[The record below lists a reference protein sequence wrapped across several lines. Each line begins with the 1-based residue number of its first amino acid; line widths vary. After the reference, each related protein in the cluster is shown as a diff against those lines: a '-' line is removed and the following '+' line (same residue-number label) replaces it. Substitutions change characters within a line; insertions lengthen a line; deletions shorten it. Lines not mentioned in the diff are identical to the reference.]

1 MKEASS
7 NFKPYLIEGFV
18 GPMFSGKTRDL
29 LKRIDPL
36 RYDPRNYS
44 YVGIKPE
51 IDKRDFNCRS
61 AEDFID
67 WNYVKNSKGVYE
79 LSKDFE
85 IIAIDEI
92 QFFDKGIVKV
102 LLELQKEGKNI
113 IFAGLDKDFRGD
125 CFGPMPELM
134 TFSNKLEKLHA
145 TCNKCG
151 EPAYYTQRLI
161 DGEPAHHES
170 PIVLIEGSGKE
181 SYEPRC
187 FKHHEVPGKD

>member
-18 GPMFSGKTRDL
+18 GPMFSGKTGNL
-29 LKRIDPL
+29 LNRLDPL

-44 YVGIKPE
+44 YIGIKPE
-51 IDKRDFNCRS
+51 IDKRSFNCRS
-61 AEDFID
+61 ANDFIE
-67 WNYVKNSKGVYE
+67 WNYLKNSKGIYE

-102 LLELQKEGKNI
+102 LMDLQKEGKNI
-113 IFAGLDKDFRGD
+113 IFAGLDKDFRGES
-125 CFGPMPELM
+125 FGSIPEII
-134 TFSNKLEKLHA
+134 TIANKLEKLHA
-145 TCNKCG
+145 TCDKCG

-161 DGEPAHHES
+161 NEKPAPYNS
-170 PIVLIEGSGKE
+170 DLVSIEGE
-181 SYEPRC
+181 SEYKPRC
-187 FKHHEVPGKD
+187 YKHHEVPGKD